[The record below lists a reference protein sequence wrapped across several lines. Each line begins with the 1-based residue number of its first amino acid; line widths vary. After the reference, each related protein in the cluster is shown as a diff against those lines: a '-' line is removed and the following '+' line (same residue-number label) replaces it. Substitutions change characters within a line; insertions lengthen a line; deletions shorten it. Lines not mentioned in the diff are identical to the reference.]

1 MDESTIE
8 QQKHQDL
15 ITSLENQLEQL
26 TSELAELKESSNN
39 EISKLKADHSAQ
51 IEAKEKEIK
60 SNAKKTEGAIENYN
74 DVVKRLKK
82 EVDEKVAKIKKMEE
96 DQDKTNKDQGKHIF
110 HFYIQHFRFKNQ
122 IT

>member
-51 IEAKEKEIK
+51 IDAKEKEIK

-96 DQDKTNKDQGKHIF
+96 EQDKTNKDQGKHIS